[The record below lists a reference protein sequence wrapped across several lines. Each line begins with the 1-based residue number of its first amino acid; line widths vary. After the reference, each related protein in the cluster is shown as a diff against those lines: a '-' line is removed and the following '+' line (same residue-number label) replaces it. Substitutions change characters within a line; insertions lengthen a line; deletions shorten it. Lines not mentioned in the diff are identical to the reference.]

1 LVGFAVGVLV
11 GTVVGGELGDVVGI
25 VDGDGV
31 VGEGVE
37 IVGKSVGALVGPLVG
52 TQCSKGSKLS
62 SMSSKL
68 EGTGGEANFFH
79 V

>member
-1 LVGFAVGVLV
+1 VGSVDGGKLGDVV
-11 GTVVGGELGDVVGI
+11 GTVVGE
-25 VDGDGV
+25 GV

-37 IVGKSVGALVGPLVG
+37 IVGKSVGASVGPLVG

-62 SMSSKL
+62 SISSKL

-79 V
+79 VKIP